1 MTTNEKLKKLRE
13 LMSQHN
19 LDAFYV
25 NTADSHQSE
34 YISDHFKTRAWLTG
48 FDGSAG
54 YALVTKDA
62 ALLWADGRYFIQAA
76 KQIEGSEFELMKI
89 DIEGFPTLKEY
100 LLDNLPQGGRL
111 GLDGRI
117 VSQAAFEEI
126 AGYLKKKDIELVSNL
141 DLVGDIWTDRPALPK
156 AKAWLHDLKFT
167 GLTAAEKL
175 ANVRAKMTK
184 GAYDYALYAGL
195 DDICWLFNFRGGDVP
210 YNPVV
215 LSYALISQDEARLF
229 IDLDKVDQ
237 KLRSYMEENGV
248 TLVAY
253 EDLISHLKQL
263 PAGAM
268 VLNRDRIGT
277 AFYTAIPAHMEISSE
292 LDYPH
297 MLKAEL
303 NEVELANVRNS
314 SLRDSVALT
323 RFIFWVKDQAAQG
336 ADLNELNVLDKL
348 YDLRKQGEYFVDIS
362 FNPISAYGSNAAMM
376 HYSPTPDNHAK
387 LKPGKLYLIDSGGQY
402 LDGTT
407 DITRTLSLGEVTKA
421 EKYDYTLT
429 LKALINLA
437 SQPFLTGTSGHY
449 LDVLARS
456 VMWQHGLDYKCGT
469 GHPFGYLLGVHE
481 GPGRFARVVINLTE
495 LKPGML
501 MTIEPGVYR
510 EGVSGVRIEND
521 FVVMLGEKYDIDQY
535 LYFDNLTFVP
545 LDRELIDPDM
555 LSAKELKWTNDFH
568 AQVLEKVEPLL
579 KDEREKEWL
588 RQTCAPLS

>member
-1 MTTNEKLKKLRE
+1 
-13 LMSQHN
+13 
-19 LDAFYV
+19 
-25 NTADSHQSE
+25 
-34 YISDHFKTRAWLTG
+34 
-48 FDGSAG
+48 
-54 YALVTKDA
+54 
-62 ALLWADGRYFIQAA
+62 
-76 KQIEGSEFELMKI
+76 MKI
-89 DIEGFPTLKEY
+89 DMEDFPTLKEY

-117 VSQAAFEEI
+117 VSQGAFEEI

-237 KLRSYMEENGV
+237 KLRSYMKENGV

-263 PAGAM
+263 PAGTM

-336 ADLNELNVLDKL
+336 AADLNELNVLDKL

-376 HYSPTPDNHAK
+376 HYC
-387 LKPGKLYLIDSGGQY
+387 LL
-402 LDGTT
+402 
-407 DITRTLSLGEVTKA
+407 RTIMPNS
-421 EKYDYTLT
+421 
-429 LKALINLA
+429 
-437 SQPFLTGTSGHY
+437 SQANST
-449 LDVLARS
+449 
-456 VMWQHGLDYKCGT
+456 
-469 GHPFGYLLGVHE
+469 
-481 GPGRFARVVINLTE
+481 
-495 LKPGML
+495 
-501 MTIEPGVYR
+501 
-510 EGVSGVRIEND
+510 
-521 FVVMLGEKYDIDQY
+521 
-535 LYFDNLTFVP
+535 
-545 LDRELIDPDM
+545 
-555 LSAKELKWTNDFH
+555 
-568 AQVLEKVEPLL
+568 
-579 KDEREKEWL
+579 
-588 RQTCAPLS
+588 